1 MLYGI
6 FFITTTAADV
16 TFKQTATT
24 LRVCYNGKEPEV
36 DRVTKGWCENCQ
48 FQNRNGVLYC
58 SQCGEELQNKSQRG
72 RQIIAVVLIL
82 IIVTGLI
89 LAVWRPF

>member
-1 MLYGI
+1 M
-6 FFITTTAADV
+6 
-16 TFKQTATT
+16 
-24 LRVCYNGKEPEV
+24 
-36 DRVTKGWCENCQ
+36 TKGWCENCQ
-48 FQNRNGVLYC
+48 FQNNNGVLYC
-58 SQCGEELQNKSQRG
+58 SQCGEELENKSQRG